1 MPKDNEN
8 IPFLGPVEPSEPQG
22 FSAEQM
28 IRCEECLRANPP
40 TRVSCLYCVAP
51 LPLTE
56 TSARLVKPVLRPPE
70 KHQLGYNNILLPH
83 DQVVA
88 AKVVAGAAELLK
100 LSEENVRE
108 VLSQR
113 VALPVAR
120 TGSGEES
127 KLVTDRLRELGLQGL
142 TVSDAELGN
151 TVRRVRSMMLSDT
164 SLTINQAGAAEQT
177 NVSWSDIVLIVTG
190 RLFETRLE
198 IKERMTGK
206 PENEILD
213 TSEFFRDEY
222 VIDFYVRTHSSTWRV
237 GANGFDFSC
246 LGREKAIVVNENMG
260 KLLRLMCEKAGH
272 AQVDDSYARV
282 RNLLELA
289 WTTQPETQSSG
300 WRRERPGKLSVGVST
315 TRSNEIQFT
324 RYSRLRY
331 CLWLNGRVEKGLES
345 D

>member
-56 TSARLVKPVLRPPE
+56 TSARLIKPVLRPPE
-70 KHQLGYNNILLPH
+70 KHQVGYNNILLPQ

-88 AKVVAGAAELLK
+88 DSVIADAAALLK
-100 LSEENVRE
+100 LSVENVRD
-108 VLSQR
+108 VISQS
-113 VALPVAR
+113 VALPVTR
-120 TGSGEES
+120 TASRVEAE
-127 KLVTDRLRELGLQGL
+127 LVTDRLRELGLNCVA
-142 TVSDAELGN
+142 VSDDELGDA
-151 TVRRVRSMMLSDT
+151 VRRVRSMTFDEV
-164 SLTINQAGAAEQT
+164 SLTINQAGTAQQT
-177 NVSWSDIVLIVTG
+177 RVLWSDIVLIVTG
-190 RLFETRLE
+190 RFFETRVE
-198 IKERMTGK
+198 ITERMTRK

-213 TSEFFRDEY
+213 TSEFFSDEF
-222 VIDFYVRTHSSTWRV
+222 VIDFYTATHSSTWRV
-237 GANGFDFSC
+237 GGSGFDFSC
-246 LGREKAIVVNENMG
+246 LGRDKALVVNQNMS
-260 KLLRLMCEKAGH
+260 KLLDLITAKSLNAK
-272 AQVDDSYARV
+272 VDDSYARV

-289 WTTQPETQSSG
+289 WTTQPVTQSSG

-315 TRSNEIQFT
+315 TRSNEVQFT

-331 CLWLNGRVEKGLES
+331 YLSRG
-345 D
+345 

>member
-8 IPFLGPVEPSEPQG
+8 IPFLGPVEPSEPSR

-40 TRVSCLYCVAP
+40 TRVNCLYCVAP

-56 TSARLVKPVLRPPE
+56 VSARLIKPVLRPPE

-83 DQVVA
+83 DQAEAVIVEA
-88 AKVVAGAAELLK
+88 AALLK
-100 LSEENVRE
+100 LSVENVRE
-108 VLSQR
+108 VILQGTP
-113 VALPVAR
+113 LPVAR
-120 TGSGEES
+120 TASHEES
-127 KLVTDRLRELGLQGL
+127 KLVTERLRDLGLQCL
-142 TVSDAELGN
+142 TVSDAELGSSDA
-151 TVRRVRSMMLSDT
+151 VRRVRSMMFGDE
-164 SLTINQAGAAEQT
+164 SLTIQQAGAAEQT

-198 IKERMTGK
+198 IKERMTRK

-213 TSEFFRDEY
+213 TSEFFRDEF
-222 VIDFYVRTHSSTWRV
+222 VIDFYTTANPTTWRV

-246 LGREKAIVVNENMG
+246 LGREKALVVNENMG
-260 KLLRLMCEKAGH
+260 KLHALLIEKASN

-289 WTTQPETQSSG
+289 WTTQAETQSSG

-315 TRSNEIQFT
+315 IKSNEIQFT

-331 CLWLNGRVEKGLES
+331 YLTNHG
-345 D
+345 

>member
-8 IPFLGPVEPSEPQG
+8 ITFLVPVGPSEPQG

-40 TRVSCLYCVAP
+40 TRVSCLYCAAP

-56 TSARLVKPVLRPPE
+56 TSARLIKPVLRPPE

-83 DQVVA
+83 DQVA
-88 AKVVAGAAELLK
+88 ADSVIAGAAALLK

-108 VLSQR
+108 VMSQS
-113 VALPVAR
+113 VPLPVAR
-120 TGSGEES
+120 TASREES
-127 KLVTDRLRELGLQGL
+127 ELVTERLRDLGLQCL
-142 TVSDAELGN
+142 TVSDADLDLSFSEN
-151 TVRRVRSMMLSDT
+151 PVRRVRSMMFDDV
-164 SLTINQAGAAEQT
+164 SLTIQQSGAAKQIK
-177 NVSWSDIVLIVTG
+177 WSDIVLILEG

-198 IKERMTGK
+198 ITERMTRK
-206 PENEILD
+206 TENEILD
-213 TSEFFRDEY
+213 TSEFSRDEY
-222 VIDFYVRTHSSTWRV
+222 VIDFYTSAHSSTWRI

-246 LGREKAIVVNENMG
+246 LGREKALVVNENMG
-260 KLLRLMCEKAGH
+260 KLRALMIEKSAN

-300 WRRERPGKLSVGVST
+300 WRRERPGKLSIGVST
-315 TRSNEIQFT
+315 IRSNESQFT
-324 RYSRLRY
+324 RYSLLRY
-331 CLWLNGRVEKGLES
+331 YLSVTK
-345 D
+345 